1 MNRQL
6 REEYFENKQ
15 EQNKIRLAIL
25 QAIPEDVYYHN
36 LIIVL
41 AELLGRFTAAAF
53 EEEVLTKSTR
63 DKEISA

>member
-1 MNRQL
+1 MNRQF

-15 EQNKIRLAIL
+15 EQAKIKLAIL
-25 QAIPEDVYYHN
+25 HAIPEDVYYHN

-41 AELLGRFTAAAF
+41 ADLLMRFTAASF

-63 DKEISA
+63 DKGTPA